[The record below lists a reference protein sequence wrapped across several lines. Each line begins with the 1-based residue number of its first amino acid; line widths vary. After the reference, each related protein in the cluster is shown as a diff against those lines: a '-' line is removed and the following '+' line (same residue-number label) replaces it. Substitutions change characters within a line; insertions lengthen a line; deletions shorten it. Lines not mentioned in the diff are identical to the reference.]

1 MGYDLNKI
9 PSIDIS
15 VKIPDSEYVERC
27 KKLRQEMAKRN
38 IDIGVVFGTPYLPG
52 DVLYLTG
59 FDTAVENAMAI
70 ITQDKL
76 FVLCGPEGSYVCRA
90 HIRNGEYRIIQEL
103 QIPSEEYLNTPS
115 VPIKS
120 VIKEIYPGK
129 IRNVGVLT
137 RPDIMTIEA
146 LEMIKKAI
154 GDEANYIDASD
165 ILYYMRFIKSSAEL
179 AVLRVSNR
187 ICIEAVK
194 AMCES
199 VEPGVTELEV
209 TAVGDYV
216 MKKMGAYAY
225 GFDSFVTAGERS
237 NTIMGRGT
245 NRIIKKGEPV
255 AIGASARF
263 EGYASTARRMAV
275 AGGFTKKYIE
285 YYEKVAKAQ
294 EIAAENFRYGLP
306 KNGIEKA
313 VCDYWKKLDLFKYK
327 VYSVAHGT
335 GISECLEAE
344 AFTIKSEGTIPKN
357 ISMMLD
363 IGLYNHPEF
372 YGCSIENPYIINE
385 KGETENLAQAYPI
398 RNWELY

>member
-1 MGYDLNKI
+1 MSYDLNKI
-9 PSIDIS
+9 PSIDLS
-15 VKIPDSEYVERC
+15 VKIPTSEYVERC
-27 KKLRQEMAKRN
+27 EKLREEMSERN
-38 IDIGVVFGTPYLPG
+38 IDIGIAFGTPYLPG

-59 FDTAVENAMAI
+59 FDTAVENSTVL
-70 ITQDKL
+70 ITLDKL
-76 FVLCGPEGSYVCRA
+76 YILCGPEGSYVCRA
-90 HIRNGEYRIIQEL
+90 HIINGEYRIIQEL
-103 QIPSEEYLNTPS
+103 QIPGEEYVNTPTVS
-115 VPIKS
+115 IKS
-120 VIKEIYPGK
+120 VISEIYPGK
-129 IRNVGVLT
+129 IKRVGILT
-137 RPDIMTIEA
+137 RPDIITVDA
-146 LEMIKKAI
+146 AEMIKKALP
-154 GDEANYIDASD
+154 DAEFVDASD

-199 VEPGVTELEV
+199 VKPGIRELEV

-245 NRIIKKGEPV
+245 NRIIKKGELV
-255 AIGASARF
+255 SIGASARY

-275 AGGFTKKYIE
+275 AGGFSKKHIE

-294 EIAAENFRYGLP
+294 EIAAENFKYGLP
-306 KNGIEKA
+306 KKGIEKA

-344 AFTIKSEGTIPKN
+344 AFTMNSEGTIPKN

-363 IGLYNHPEF
+363 VGLYNHPEF
-372 YGCSIENPYIINE
+372 HGCSIENPYIINE
-385 KGETENLAQAYPI
+385 KGETENLAEAYPI